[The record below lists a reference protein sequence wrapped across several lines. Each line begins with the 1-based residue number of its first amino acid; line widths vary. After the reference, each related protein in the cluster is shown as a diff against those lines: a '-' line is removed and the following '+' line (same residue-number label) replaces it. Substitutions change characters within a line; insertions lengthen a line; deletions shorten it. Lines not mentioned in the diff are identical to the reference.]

1 MTYGWHD
8 DIALQKIATQTSYH
22 SKNTIPGEHVKW
34 LYMLSWVSLSWLPSL
49 VQIDPVFE
57 EIGLYA

>member
-34 LYMLSWVSLSWLPSL
+34 LYMLSWVSLS
-49 VQIDPVFE
+49 
-57 EIGLYA
+57 